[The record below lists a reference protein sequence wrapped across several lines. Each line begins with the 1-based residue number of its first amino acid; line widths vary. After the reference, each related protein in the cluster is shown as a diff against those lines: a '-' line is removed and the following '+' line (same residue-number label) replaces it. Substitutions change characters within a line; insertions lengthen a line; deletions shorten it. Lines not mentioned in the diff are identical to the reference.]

1 MIAPELPLAALS
13 SGDAW
18 LVVGKPGASPHLGG
32 IVIDSYG
39 GSLAKA
45 AAAQGYDLISPAFR
59 SLTPQMIA
67 EAHELGLPV
76 LPWTVNTKADTERQ
90 LDLGVDGIITDYP
103 TRLRTLMEERGMKLP
118 KTYEPKG

>member
-1 MIAPELPLAALS
+1 
-13 SGDAW
+13 
-18 LVVGKPGASPHLGG
+18 VVGKPGASPHLGG

-76 LPWTVNTKADTERQ
+76 LPWTVNTTADMERQ

-118 KTYEPKG
+118 KAYEPKG